1 MSLVT
6 TLPAT
11 DGRARTERQSW
22 LASPLATLRL
32 WRKRSRERAQLASF
46 SLRELH
52 DIGLSNADAM
62 QEVSKPFWRP

>member
-6 TLPAT
+6 TLSGADRQT
-11 DGRARTERQSW
+11 GTGRQSW
-22 LASPLATLRL
+22 LPSLLATLRL

>member
-6 TLPAT
+6 TLPGA
-11 DGRARTERQSW
+11 DGRARPGRPSW
-22 LASPLATLRL
+22 LSSLLATLRL
-32 WRKRSRERAQLASF
+32 WRRRSRERAQLASF

-62 QEVSKPFWRP
+62 QEAGKPFWRP

>member
-6 TLPAT
+6 TLPGA
-11 DGRARTERQSW
+11 DGRARPQRQSW
-22 LASPLATLRL
+22 LPSLLATLRL
-32 WRKRSRERAQLASF
+32 WRKRARERAQLANF

-62 QEVSKPFWRP
+62 QEASKPFWRP